1 MFLMLWIIVVFPKLK
16 KGGIILIDDYNMINQ
31 EGCKVAIKEYG
42 LDIEKC
48 IQTQSGQLIYF
59 N

>member
-1 MFLMLWIIVVFPKLK
+1 MK

-31 EGCKVAIKEYG
+31 EGCKIAIKEY

-48 IQTQSGQLIYF
+48 IQTQSGQLIF
-59 N
+59 FK

>member
-1 MFLMLWIIVVFPKLK
+1 MK

-59 N
+59 NF